1 MPDALDIRVSQ
12 RLKAIMKR
20 LEKIVRQETGEDL
33 GIGLVVFPWT
43 RDGEPSRVAEFQY
56 ISNAPREHMHGCL
69 KVLVAKWDGGM
80 PDVPPHE
87 KQ

>member
-12 RLKAIMKR
+12 RLRRILTR
-20 LEKIVRQETGEDL
+20 LEKVVRQEVGEDMGL
-33 GIGLVVFPWT
+33 GLVVFPWT
-43 RDGEPSRVAEFQY
+43 REGDASRTAEFQY
-56 ISNAPREHMHGCL
+56 ISNAPRAHMHGCL
-69 KVLVAKWDGGM
+69 KALVAKWDGGM